1 MHVLDTF
8 NASLLLDLPVRPAAH
23 ASPDSPLQ
31 HVQNSH
37 RPRLLDVGAGDGT
50 VTAELA
56 PLFGEVLATEVSG
69 PCVRAIRR
77 RGIPCKCTTDLSTL
91 YNDRWDVVVFFSVDH
106 ATQCFTIFA
115 WHACMRACGWTRAS
129 YVDGC
134 ILIVRAPLFV
144 LLNAGLS
151 ERTRPL

>member
-1 MHVLDTF
+1 MHVLDTVS
-8 NASLLLDLPVRPAAH
+8 ASLLLDLPVRPAAH

-31 HVQNSH
+31 YVQNSH

-56 PLFGEVLATEVSG
+56 PLFGDVLATEVSG

-77 RGIPCKCTTDLSTL
+77 RGISCKCTTDLSTL
-91 YNDRWDVVVFFSVDH
+91 YNDRWDVVVLFSLDH
-106 ATQCFTIFA
+106 ATQCCTMFA
-115 WHACMRACGWTRAS
+115 WHACTRAWTRAS
-129 YVDGC
+129 CLDGC
-134 ILIVRAPLFV
+134 ALIVRAPLFV
-144 LLNAGLS
+144 LLDAGLS